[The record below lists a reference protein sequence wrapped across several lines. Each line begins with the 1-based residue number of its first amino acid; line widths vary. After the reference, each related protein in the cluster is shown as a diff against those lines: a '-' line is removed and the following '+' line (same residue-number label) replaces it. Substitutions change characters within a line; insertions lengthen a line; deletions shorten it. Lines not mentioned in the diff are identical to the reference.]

1 MIGIL
6 GAHNAWFVAAIAAGM
21 LALFGIPLLVRPL
34 AWARRLGWRIPVET
48 HLAIYF
54 GRCLGAVICVL
65 GLLAFQAARDPE
77 LRPFFSNVMLG
88 CFGLMT
94 ALHIDGAVRRIQP
107 RAETYEIGL
116 WLLLLALTVLFYPI
130 EAVHSAELPDAMPR
144 H

>member
-6 GAHNAWFVAAIAAGM
+6 GSHNDTFVAAIAAGV
-21 LALFGIPLLVRPL
+21 LALFGLPLLVRPL

-65 GLLAFQAARDPE
+65 GLFAFQAASDPA
-77 LRPFFSNVMLG
+77 LRPFFSNVLLG

-94 ALHIDGAVRRIQP
+94 ALHVDGAIRRIQP
-107 RAETYEIGL
+107 RSETYEIGF
-116 WLLLLALTVLFYPI
+116 WLLLLGLGVLFYPV
-130 EAVHSAELPDAMPR
+130 EVTQAAALPVSMPR
-144 H
+144 G